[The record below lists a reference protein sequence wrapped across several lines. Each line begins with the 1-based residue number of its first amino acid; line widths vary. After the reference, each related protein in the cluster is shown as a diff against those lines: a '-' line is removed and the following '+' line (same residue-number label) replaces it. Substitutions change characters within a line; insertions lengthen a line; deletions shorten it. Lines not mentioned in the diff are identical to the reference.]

1 MIGVVKLFALYDLK
15 LQRVLQARVIGLGF
29 VCMASNGGRD
39 SGDQR
44 EVIMEKEK
52 KGGKEEMGKEK
63 YKVVAERRDSR
74 VDWIG
79 CISIMK

>member
-44 EVIMEKEK
+44 EVIMEKK
-52 KGGKEEMGKEK
+52 KREGRKNWGRRNIRWLRKEEIVGL
-63 YKVVAERRDSR
+63 
-74 VDWIG
+74 IG
-79 CISIMK
+79 